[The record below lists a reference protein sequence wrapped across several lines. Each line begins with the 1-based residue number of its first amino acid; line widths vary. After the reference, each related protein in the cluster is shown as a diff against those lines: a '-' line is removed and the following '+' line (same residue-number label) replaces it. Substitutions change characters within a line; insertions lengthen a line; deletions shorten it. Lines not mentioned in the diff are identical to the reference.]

1 MNSPRRSILL
11 ATVTGL
17 LAIAPLSRAQTPP
30 PAQPATPPAVPAP
43 APPDIRARSAGGAF
57 GFAGGDR
64 ERSALSAAIERTV
77 SNVNFLIR
85 GIARGRLTDRN
96 QPYGHITIR
105 FVPGFIEIQAE
116 GRPLFRSPDTGAQGN
131 WHGPDNAD
139 YRIVQRVEGDS
150 IVQEVGNSDG
160 TRRNV
165 FRVSPDGHTLTMS
178 VRVTSSRLPQ
188 ALEYSLTYRR

>member
-1 MNSPRRSILL
+1 
-11 ATVTGL
+11 
-17 LAIAPLSRAQTPP
+17 
-30 PAQPATPPAVPAP
+30 
-43 APPDIRARSAGGAF
+43 
-57 GFAGGDR
+57 
-64 ERSALSAAIERTV
+64 
-77 SNVNFLIR
+77 
-85 GIARGRLTDRN
+85 
-96 QPYGHITIR
+96 
-105 FVPGFIEIQAE
+105 
-116 GRPLFRSPDTGAQGN
+116 LFRSPDTGAPGN